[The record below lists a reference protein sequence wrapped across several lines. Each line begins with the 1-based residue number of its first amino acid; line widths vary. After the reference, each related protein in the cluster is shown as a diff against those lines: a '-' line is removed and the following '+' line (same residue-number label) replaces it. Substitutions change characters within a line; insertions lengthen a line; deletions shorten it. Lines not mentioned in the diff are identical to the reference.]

1 MKIITEIQCCQS
13 LQETI
18 QISPWEDL
26 HKLSLTNYNSKCIIR
41 ALMLKA
47 VVELCGQ
54 QETELHKCL
63 EDNFMPTLKTP
74 GTVYFPYSLRAFL
87 TTTS

>member
-1 MKIITEIQCCQS
+1 
-13 LQETI
+13 
-18 QISPWEDL
+18 
-26 HKLSLTNYNSKCIIR
+26 
-41 ALMLKA
+41 MLKA

-87 TTTS
+87 TTTSWPAPGAQKKREANSISPEGFPSMYKAFRGKG